1 MHPTA
6 YMRSSVLLIS
16 FLACPAAFGQ
26 HLFSFGIKGGFPLTD
41 PLSDAT
47 FNSVDVVTHVFSSAK
62 NYVIGPMVELN
73 LPFGLAVEADALY
86 RPLDVTT
93 QTRVIPLT
101 SVSRLSENI
110 SSMEFP
116 ILAKAHFL
124 HTPIVKPYVEAG
136 PIFRYVGSKVPYLS
150 NSGLAAGVGVDFK
163 LLLVRIT
170 PELRYSHWGSD
181 SASPLRNISLPPS
194 NQNQAEFLI
203 GLSF

>member
-1 MHPTA
+1 L
-6 YMRSSVLLIS
+6 V
-16 FLACPAAFGQ
+16 LACVMFVPVAFGQ

-47 FNSVDVVTHVFSSAK
+47 FNSVDVVTHAFSASK
-62 NYVIGPMVELN
+62 NYVVGPMVELN

-86 RPLDVTT
+86 RPLNLTTETRVVPVTT
-93 QTRVIPLT
+93 LN
-101 SVSRLSENI
+101 RLSVDV

-116 ILAKAHFL
+116 ILLKAHFL

-136 PIFRYVGSKVPYLS
+136 PTFRYVVSKVSYLS
-150 NSGLAAGVGVDFK
+150 NSGFAVGAGVDFK
-163 LLLVRIT
+163 LLQLRIA
-170 PELRYSHWGSD
+170 PELRYSRWGSD
-181 SASPLRNISLPPS
+181 TASSLRNVSLPPS